1 MLKYHQIGD
10 KMLQILNEIKSQL
23 VELGLGVI
31 GILSAILTL
40 IPKNTWLGEKM
51 EWFGQILGNLANW
64 FKK

>member
-1 MLKYHQIGD
+1 
-10 KMLQILNEIKSQL
+10 MLQILNEIKGQL

-40 IPKNTWLGEKM
+40 IPKDTWLGSKLG
-51 EWFGQILGNLANW
+51 WFETVLGNLANW